1 MFIIWDVGACK
12 SKSSRIIRKISDILR
27 SDIALALIYCS
38 NPGELPADL
47 NDLNYSFRT
56 ILRFGIECKYDAIVD
71 STRFIANTKKYT
83 LVVISDE
90 FSLWLYMILINPPDI
105 LYIISNNSIT
115 ESIEIS
121 LLPERITVFYLPFED
136 IMADGK
142 KFQRVERNLRNN
154 TRGKSAPGYK
164 DKIKEEFDSASSS

>member
-47 NDLNYSFRT
+47 SDLNYSFRT

-90 FSLWLYMILINPPDI
+90 FSLWLYMILINQQIYSTLSQITLLQSQLKLAYCLNVLLFSICPLKI
-105 LYIISNNSIT
+105 LWQMVKNF
-115 ESIEIS
+115 
-121 LLPERITVFYLPFED
+121 R
-136 IMADGK
+136 
-142 KFQRVERNLRNN
+142 
-154 TRGKSAPGYK
+154 
-164 DKIKEEFDSASSS
+164 

>member
-47 NDLNYSFRT
+47 SDLNYSFRT

-90 FSLWLYMILINPPDI
+90 FSLWLYMILINQQIYSTLSQITLLQSQLKLAYCLNVLLFSICPLKI
-105 LYIISNNSIT
+105 LWQMVKNFRELRGIYVIIQ
-115 ESIEIS
+115 EE
-121 LLPERITVFYLPFED
+121 
-136 IMADGK
+136 
-142 KFQRVERNLRNN
+142 NLHLVI
-154 TRGKSAPGYK
+154 
-164 DKIKEEFDSASSS
+164 KIK